1 MIASIPTLLQFFLSI
16 VYAPKYFHEEIPEQ
30 RVLCTAQHL
39 VEMANSNLPRRYKLL
54 TPITCLGKQKSLID
68 MRAEKSDLYVKLSKD
83 KNSREFLEYFFT
95 YTPTNLTKT
104 QKHKI
109 KKQLHKTFRKA
120 GGRRQ
125 EKYSQHY

>member
-16 VYAPKYFHEEIPEQ
+16 LYAPKYFQEDIPEQ
-30 RVLCTAQHL
+30 RFLCTAQHL

-54 TPITCLGKQKSLID
+54 TPITCIGKQKSLID

-104 QKHKI
+104 QKQKV
-109 KKQLHKTFRKA
+109 KAQLHKTFRR
-120 GGRRQ
+120 RRQ
-125 EKYSQHY
+125 QPSHHR